1 MDMHHPLG
9 FDWGEWVAIFTLIGV
24 VAAYIRSDMSRMA
37 IESSR
42 TESQKLSRAI
52 DQLEKTMI
60 EVNAT
65 LQAIREDRA
74 EDRERLDLLSQ
85 EVGKHRDWL
94 VSDHRRLKALEE
106 QTQDSK

>member
-1 MDMHHPLG
+1 MDVHHPLG

-24 VAAYIRSDMSRMA
+24 VAAYVRSNVSRMA
-37 IESSR
+37 IESSQN
-42 TESQKLSRAI
+42 ESQKLSRAI

-65 LQAIREDRA
+65 LQAIREDRT

-94 VSDHRRLKALEE
+94 VSDHRRIKVLEE
-106 QTQDSK
+106 RIQDSK

>member
-1 MDMHHPLG
+1 MDVHHPLG

-24 VAAYIRSDMSRMA
+24 VTAYVRSNVSRMA
-37 IESSR
+37 IESSQN
-42 TESQKLSRAI
+42 ESQKLSRAI

-65 LQAIREDRA
+65 LQAIREDRT

-94 VSDHRRLKALEE
+94 VSDHRRIKVLEE
-106 QTQDSK
+106 RTQDRK

>member
-1 MDMHHPLG
+1 MDVHHPLG
-9 FDWGEWVAIFTLIGV
+9 FGWGEWVAIFTLIGV
-24 VAAYIRSDMSRMA
+24 VAAYVRSNVSRMA
-37 IESSR
+37 IESSQN
-42 TESQKLSRAI
+42 ESQKLSRAI

-65 LQAIREDRA
+65 LQAIREDRT

-94 VSDHRRLKALEE
+94 VSDHRRLKVLEE
-106 QTQDSK
+106 RTQDSK

>member
-1 MDMHHPLG
+1 MDVHHPLG

-24 VAAYIRSDMSRMA
+24 VAAYVRSNVSRMA
-37 IESSR
+37 IESSQN
-42 TESQKLSRAI
+42 ESQKLSRAI

-65 LQAIREDRA
+65 LQAIREDRT
-74 EDRERLDLLSQ
+74 EDRKRLDLLSQ

-94 VSDHRRLKALEE
+94 VSDHQRLKTLEE

>member
-1 MDMHHPLG
+1 MDVHHPLG

-24 VAAYIRSDMSRMA
+24 VAAYVRSNVSRMA
-37 IESSR
+37 IESSQN
-42 TESQKLSRAI
+42 ESQKLSRAI

-65 LQAIREDRA
+65 LQAIREDRT
-74 EDRERLDLLSQ
+74 EDRERLLSQ

-94 VSDHRRLKALEE
+94 VSDHRRLKVLEE
-106 QTQDSK
+106 RTQDSK

>member
-1 MDMHHPLG
+1 MG

-24 VAAYIRSDMSRMA
+24 VAAYVRSNVSRMA
-37 IESSR
+37 IESSQN
-42 TESQKLSRAI
+42 ESQKLSRAI

-65 LQAIREDRA
+65 LQAIREDRT

-94 VSDHRRLKALEE
+94 VSDHRRLKVLEE
-106 QTQDSK
+106 RTQDSK

>member
-1 MDMHHPLG
+1 MDLHHPLG
-9 FDWGEWVAIFTLIGV
+9 FDWGDLVAIFTLVGV
-24 VAAYIRSDMSRMA
+24 VAAYIRSNMSRMA

-42 TESQKLSRAI
+42 TESQKLSGAI
-52 DQLEKTMI
+52 DRLEKTMI

-65 LQAIREDRA
+65 LQSIREDRT
-74 EDRERLDLLSQ
+74 EDRKQLELLSQ

-94 VSDHRRLKALEE
+94 VSDHQRLKVLEE